1 MSKSTSNISLS
12 FIAKVAIICNIFY
25 LLSLM
30 VMMVQCFKI
39 PEIASNFIA
48 VLGLEMAPGVNIAF
62 VLAWIWVKL
71 AKKDNYVENWKTILI
86 ILMLSIQVGTLF
98 T

>member
-12 FIAKVAIICNIFY
+12 FIAKVAIICNVFY

-30 VMMVQCFKI
+30 VMMVEWFKI

-86 ILMLSIQVGTLF
+86 ILLLSIQVGTLF

>member
-1 MSKSTSNISLS
+1 MSKSASNISLS
-12 FIAKVAIICNIFY
+12 FIAKVAIICNGFY

-30 VMMVQCFKI
+30 VMTVSWCKI
-39 PEIASNFIA
+39 PELISNFIA

-71 AKKDNYVENWKTILI
+71 AKKENYVENWKTILI
-86 ILMLSIQVGTLF
+86 VLMLSIQVGSLF
-98 T
+98 L